1 MVAQDQDNSTKL
13 QVDIVVEVQ
22 GQDPLDFLPL
32 IEAIEDEPHPNE
44 NAEHI
49 LQLQEELHR
58 VRARIGN
65 KESI

>member
-1 MVAQDQDNSTKL
+1 
-13 QVDIVVEVQ
+13 VDIVVEVQ